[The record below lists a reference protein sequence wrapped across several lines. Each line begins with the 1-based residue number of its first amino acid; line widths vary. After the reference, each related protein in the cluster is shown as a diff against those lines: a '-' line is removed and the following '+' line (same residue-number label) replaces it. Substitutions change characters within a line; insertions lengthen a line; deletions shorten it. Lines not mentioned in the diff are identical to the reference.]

1 MCMILVAS
9 KERENEGN
17 VEKEE
22 NDTIWTNFF
31 FIRALRNS
39 MEAPHYTKVTKK
51 KNIPIEKENA

>member
-22 NDTIWTNFF
+22 NDTIWTNIFLF
-31 FIRALRNS
+31 ALRNS